1 VRRPGGRMRTPVVV
15 GLVVVACLGIGA
27 GRARAV
33 PSAANSTIPS
43 HVLLVGR
50 RDAAAD
56 TGLGAF
62 TVVVRDVANNPI
74 AGATVEF
81 RVLNCEGARLAAD
94 PLQPGVTARCTTH
107 GFTAVTGGNGTV
119 RMCIVGGG
127 TIGSAPGTGPC
138 AQVYAA
144 GVLLGTTSV
153 ALPDLDGSRG
163 VGINDLSLWLIDFGL
178 SEPISRSDF
187 DGNGNVTINDLSV
200 WLEIWARGTSIES
213 ATSYCP

>member
-1 VRRPGGRMRTPVVV
+1 MRTPAIG

-27 GRARAV
+27 GPARAV

-43 HVLLVGR
+43 HVLMVGR
-50 RDAAAD
+50 SGALAD

-62 TVVVRDVANNPI
+62 TVVVRDFSNNPI

-94 PLQPGVTARCTTH
+94 PLQPGVTARCATH

-119 RMCIVGGG
+119 RMCVVGGG
-127 TIGSAPGTGPC
+127 TVGSPPGAGPC

-144 GVLLGTTSV
+144 GVLLGMTSV
-153 ALPDLDGSRG
+153 ALLDLDGSRG
-163 VGINDLSLWLIDFGL
+163 VGINDLSLWLVDFGL
-178 SEPISRSDF
+178 NEPISRSDF
-187 DGNGNVTINDLSV
+187 DGNGSVTINDLSV
-200 WLEIWARGTSIES
+200 WLEAWARATSLES
-213 ATSYCP
+213 ASSYCP